1 VVDIFNVG
9 LQVICNPY
17 DNILKSDLC
26 RELMYDKELNEYGEF
41 DNAYD
46 DLLAG
51 NSSDYVF
58 NNYFE
63 GQTLLTGCTEQTLLD
78 NIQSIFIAK
87 RTEKY
92 RDLIEQCASVG
103 DINGIVEATQAI
115 LDVSKSFNITE
126 SFSTADYAKH
136 KLKDDIKKKED
147 DPNYLVRTGFKEID
161 YALGGGFMRKGE
173 LFGILAQSNVGKS
186 WMLHAICNNLSRD
199 GETVGLY
206 SPEMPPER
214 VVERFASLQ
223 VHISNSAITK
233 GRDVDY
239 DLLDKACKHLGS
251 RDTDVLIRENEQ
263 FGGNN
268 PTVTQLRQWCESE
281 KLTVLAIDGISY
293 VLGRGRT
300 AWEQQSNVAQEL
312 MDLSEE
318 LSIPV
323 IFVVQASRTK
333 KGEDF
338 DGNSST
344 AGSKDIYNKSTIS
357 FKLTSTLTEDKMT
370 ELLVNI
376 DKSRY
381 GTKGGDIKYNW
392 KIDTGD
398 FTVVTEDTPSA
409 YTQNEITKKPKR
421 ERAEDSF

>member
-1 VVDIFNVG
+1 MVDIFNVG
-9 LQVICNPY
+9 LQIVCNPY
-17 DNILKSDLC
+17 DDILKSDLC
-26 RELMYDKELNEYGEF
+26 NELMNDKELNEYGEF
-41 DNAYD
+41 DFAYN

-58 NNYFE
+58 NTYFE
-63 GQTLLTGCTEQTLLD
+63 GQTSLVGCTRETLLN
-78 NIQSIFIAK
+78 NIQSVFIAK
-87 RTEKY
+87 RTEKL
-92 RDLIEQCASVG
+92 RDLLEQCTEAG
-103 DINGIVEATQAI
+103 DVNGVVEATQAI
-115 LDVSKSFNITE
+115 LDVSKSFNTVE
-126 SFSTADYAKH
+126 SFSTIDYARDG
-136 KLKDDIKKKED
+136 LKED
-147 DPNYLVRTGFKEID
+147 VKQKESDPNYLVHTGFKEID

-186 WMLHAICNNLSRD
+186 WMLHSICNNLSRD

-206 SPEMPPER
+206 SPEMPAER
-214 VVERFASLQ
+214 VVERFATLQ
-223 VHISNSAITK
+223 SHISNSAITK
-233 GRDVDY
+233 GREVDY
-239 DLLDKACKHLGS
+239 ELLDKACRQLSS
-251 RDTDVLIRENEQ
+251 RDTDILIKENKQ
-263 FGGNN
+263 FGGKN

-300 AWEQQSNVAQEL
+300 EWKQQSNVAQEL

-357 FKLTSTLTEDKMT
+357 FKLTSTYTEDKMT

-381 GTKGGDIKYNW
+381 GTRVETLDIIGK
-392 KIDTGD
+392 
-398 FTVVTEDTPSA
+398 
-409 YTQNEITKKPKR
+409 
-421 ERAEDSF
+421 

>member
-1 VVDIFNVG
+1 MVDIFNVG
-9 LQVICNPY
+9 LQIVCNPY
-17 DNILKSDLC
+17 DDILKSDLC
-26 RELMYDKELNEYGEF
+26 NELMNDKELNEYGEF
-41 DNAYD
+41 DFAYN

-58 NNYFE
+58 NTYFE
-63 GQTLLTGCTEQTLLD
+63 GQTSLVGCTRETLLN
-78 NIQSIFIAK
+78 NIQSVFIAK
-87 RTEKY
+87 RTEKL
-92 RDLIEQCASVG
+92 RDLLEQCTEAG
-103 DINGIVEATQAI
+103 DVNGVVEATQAI
-115 LDVSKSFNITE
+115 LDVSKSFNTVE
-126 SFSTADYAKH
+126 SFSTIDYARDG
-136 KLKDDIKKKED
+136 LKED
-147 DPNYLVRTGFKEID
+147 VKQKESDPNYLVHTGFKEID

-186 WMLHAICNNLSRD
+186 WMLHSICNNLSRD

-206 SPEMPPER
+206 SPEMPAER
-214 VVERFASLQ
+214 VVERFATLQ
-223 VHISNSAITK
+223 SHISNSAITK
-233 GRDVDY
+233 GREVDY
-239 DLLDKACKHLGS
+239 ELLDKACRQLSS
-251 RDTDVLIRENEQ
+251 RDTDILIKENKQ
-263 FGGNN
+263 FGGKN

-300 AWEQQSNVAQEL
+300 EWKQQSNVAQEL

-357 FKLTSTLTEDKMT
+357 FKLTSTYTEDKMT

-381 GTKGGDIKYNW
+381 GTKGGDIRYNW

-398 FTVVTEDTPSA
+398 FINVDSNTPSA
-409 YTQNEITKKPKR
+409 DTINQATKKPKR
-421 ERAEDSF
+421 ERVEDAF